1 MRNLSI
7 AVDCLQDQSD
17 MKKNFLWRP
26 LTLLLTVAASSAL
39 AASPANVVITYAH
52 PEKLS
57 GTSSG
62 YFTDFVVQDRSE
74 RETAARFARE
84 MPYKLGPTLAKVAPG
99 CTLTFQFTDIDLG
112 GRYEPRLGPNFR
124 QIRFYN
130 GGGRD
135 PIRLYFNY
143 TLTDAKGRVL
153 THGSS
158 AATSA
163 SYVGFSPNLTI
174 EDIQLKYDQFYF
186 EQEILKSWIRT
197 NINVSSSPPTVKEK
211 R

>member
-1 MRNLSI
+1 
-7 AVDCLQDQSD
+7 

-84 MPYKLGPTLAKVAPG
+84 MPTKLGPTLAKVAPG

-174 EDIQLKYDQFYF
+174 EDIQLKYDEFYF
-186 EQEILKSWIRT
+186 EQELLKSWIKT
-197 NINVSSSPPTVKEK
+197 KIDVSSPAPTVNQK

>member
-1 MRNLSI
+1 MSKI
-7 AVDCLQDQSD
+7 S
-17 MKKNFLWRP
+17 LWRP
-26 LTLLLTVAASSAL
+26 FAFLLAVAAASSAL
-39 AASPANVVITYAH
+39 AASPTNIVITYDH

-74 RETAARFARE
+74 RETAVRFARE
-84 MPYKLGPTLAKVAPG
+84 MPSDLGPTLAKVAPG

-130 GGGRD
+130 GQGRD

-143 TLTDAKGRVL
+143 TLTDPRGRVL
-153 THGSS
+153 LHGTS

-163 SYVGFSPNLTI
+163 LYVGFSPNLTV
-174 EDIQLKYDQFYF
+174 EDIRFKYNEFYF
-186 EQEILKSWIRT
+186 EQEILKSWIKT
-197 NINVSSSPPTVKEK
+197 NINVSSPAPTVKEK

>member
-1 MRNLSI
+1 
-7 AVDCLQDQSD
+7 
-17 MKKNFLWRP
+17 MKKICLWRP
-26 LTLLLTVAASSAL
+26 LTLLLAVAASSAL
-39 AASPANVVITYAH
+39 GASPANVVITYAH
-52 PEKLS
+52 PEKFS
-57 GTSSG
+57 GTSTG

-74 RETAARFARE
+74 RETATRFARE
-84 MPYKLGPTLAKVAPG
+84 MPTKLGPTLAKVAPG

-130 GGGRD
+130 GNGRD
-135 PIRLYFNY
+135 PVRLYFKY

-174 EDIQLKYDQFYF
+174 EDIQLKYDEFYF
-186 EQEILKSWIRT
+186 EQELLKSWIRT
-197 NINVSSSPPTVKEK
+197 NIDVSSPAPTVKEK

>member
-1 MRNLSI
+1 
-7 AVDCLQDQSD
+7 
-17 MKKNFLWRP
+17 MKKNCLWRP
-26 LTLLLTVAASSAL
+26 VTLLLAVAASSAL

-52 PEKLS
+52 PEKFS
-57 GTSSG
+57 GTSTG

-84 MPYKLGPTLAKVAPG
+84 MPTKLGPALAKVAPG

-124 QIRFYN
+124 QIRFYHN
-130 GGGRD
+130 GGRE
-135 PIRLYFNY
+135 PVRLYFNY
-143 TLTDAKGRVL
+143 TLTDARGRVL
-153 THGSS
+153 VHDSS

-174 EDIQLKYDQFYF
+174 EDIQLKYDEFYF
-186 EQEILKSWIRT
+186 EQELLKSWIRT
-197 NINVSSSPPTVKEK
+197 NIDVSSPPPTVNQK

>member
-1 MRNLSI
+1 
-7 AVDCLQDQSD
+7 
-17 MKKNFLWRP
+17 MKKNCLWHP
-26 LTLLLTVAASSAL
+26 LVLLLAVTACSPAL
-39 AASPANVVITYAH
+39 AASPTNVVITYDH

-57 GTSSG
+57 STSIG
-62 YFTDFVVQDRSE
+62 HFTDFTVQDRSE
-74 RETAARFARE
+74 RETAARFAKE
-84 MPYKLGPTLAKVAPG
+84 MPRKLADTLAKRAPG

-124 QIRFYN
+124 QIRFYK

-143 TLTDAKGRVL
+143 TLTDPKGRVL
-153 THGSS
+153 LHGTSS
-158 AATSA
+158 ATSA
-163 SYVGFSPNLTI
+163 SYVGFSPNLTL
-174 EDIQLKYDQFYF
+174 EDIQLKYDEFYF

-197 NINVSSSPPTVKEK
+197 NINVSSPPPTVKEK